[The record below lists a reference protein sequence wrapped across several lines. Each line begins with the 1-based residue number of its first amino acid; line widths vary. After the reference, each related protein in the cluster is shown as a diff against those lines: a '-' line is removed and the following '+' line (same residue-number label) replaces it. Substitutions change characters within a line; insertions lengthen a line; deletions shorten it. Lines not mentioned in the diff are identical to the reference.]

1 MPLNVVKEMFLTAD
15 PIVADRALQ
24 IGILNHLY
32 VAGELEAKTYQMART
47 IASRS
52 PQANSVLK
60 AQAQMLSDAAV
71 MNPAVFEHLQSLRK
85 NVYMGSDYREGITA
99 FLERRDPVFGQA

>member
-1 MPLNVVKEMFLTAD
+1 LTWRR
-15 PIVADRALQ
+15 ISQ
-24 IGILNHLY
+24 NI
-32 VAGELEAKTYQMART
+32 ELEAKTYQMART
-47 IASRS
+47 IASCS

-71 MNPAVFEHLQSLRK
+71 MNPAVFEYSQSLRK

-99 FLERRDPVFGQA
+99 FLEKRDPAFGQAK